1 MRGTDSSGLLVVFL
15 RKNPG
20 LQREAQDFSDKDM
33 SPLTWSLSQ
42 GQNGHAPRLSLRVVQ
57 ALGWAS

>member
-1 MRGTDSSGLLVVFL
+1 MFL

-33 SPLTWSLSQ
+33 SPLTCSLLQ
-42 GQNGHAPRLSLRVVQ
+42 GQNGHAPRLSLRVIQ